1 MRSRLPDRL
10 VWSATQRYPYCDAMA
25 TTFDLDQTDHLLTT
39 TRAVRKRL
47 DLDRPVSRDVIVDC
61 IRIATQAPA
70 GGNVQ
75 MWRWLVVDDPKLKLG
90 LAELYRRAYAPYIA
104 SQREAVVQTG
114 RSDVAAIMASSDHL
128 AEVLQDVPALVIAC
142 QIGRADASM
151 SQGVVAGMYGSILPA
166 VWSFML
172 AARSRGLGTAWT
184 TLHLAYELE
193 AAELLGIPANV
204 SQVALTP
211 VAYYTGDDFRPASRL
226 PAEKV
231 TYFNGWKQQG

>member
-1 MRSRLPDRL
+1 MGFS
-10 VWSATQRYPYCDAMA
+10 
-25 TTFDLDQTDHLLTT
+25 FDLEQTDHLLTT

-47 DLDRPVSRDVIVDC
+47 DLSRPVPNELIVEC

-75 MWRWLVVDDPKLKLG
+75 MWRWLIVDDPALKAG
-90 LAELYRRAYAPYIA
+90 IADMYRRAYEPYIA
-104 SQREAVVQTG
+104 SQRTAVAEVG
-114 RSDVAAIMASSDHL
+114 RSDANAIMASSDHL
-128 AEVLQDVPALVIAC
+128 AQVLHEVPAMVIPC
-142 QIGRADASM
+142 YIGRPDASM
-151 SQGVVAGMYGSILPA
+151 PQGSLAGLYGSVIPA

-184 TLHLAYELE
+184 TLHLAFEQE

-204 SQVALTP
+204 SQVAMTP
-211 VAYYTGDDFRPASRL
+211 VAFYTGDDFKPGSRL

-231 TYFNGWKQQG
+231 TYLNGWKQPL